1 MERRRRTRWRGWRT
15 TRTTASRRSRSSRFE
30 KSADSLLGNKAT
42 YLNLQRIG
50 SVPAQAAIVM
60 GLQSKNAGIRA
71 TAAES
76 CMHASYGKASADE
89 MARLAHDENDRVAA
103 QSLVSL

>member
-1 MERRRRTRWRGWRT
+1 M
-15 TRTTASRRSRSSRFE
+15 
-30 KSADSLLGNKAT
+30 
-42 YLNLQRIG
+42 
-50 SVPAQAAIVM
+50 
-60 GLQSKNAGIRA
+60 RA

-103 QSLVSL
+103 QSLVSLGVYANWHYPEALDALCGVVAGEKGESSKGPSAGERLLAVDGLAKAMRLAAPGHLEDKEGWWTLV